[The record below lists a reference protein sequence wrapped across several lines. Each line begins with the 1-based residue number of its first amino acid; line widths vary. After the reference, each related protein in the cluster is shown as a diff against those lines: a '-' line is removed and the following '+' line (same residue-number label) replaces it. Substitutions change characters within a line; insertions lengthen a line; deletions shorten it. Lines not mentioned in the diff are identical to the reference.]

1 MTARF
6 FITIDTE
13 EDDWGEYRSSG
24 FTVENISQIARLQ
37 SLFDRYGAIPTY
49 LVTYPVVTS
58 DAARRIFLEIL
69 ARDRCEIGAHCHP
82 WNTPPFEEEISV
94 RHSMLC
100 NLPRSTVHKK
110 IAVLQNEI
118 TQSLGVVP
126 KSFRSGRWGFG
137 ADVAAAIQQLGFR
150 VDTSV
155 TPLIDWTMYS
165 GPDYRQAP
173 LCRYQFSPADIQS
186 PVQDGPLLEVPATI
200 GFLQRNYELCRRIIG
215 WRGAASR
222 LHVRGILER
231 AGLVNLRWLSPEL
244 SSEKDMLALARISL
258 QRNCSYLNMTFHSTT
273 LLPGRSPYVRTPTDL
288 ERFLGSIE
296 KVLEFAVDAGLVF
309 SPLSQAAD
317 DIRPAAPAPSATLAA
332 TTR

>member
-13 EDDWGEYRSSG
+13 EDDWGAYRSSG
-24 FTVENISQIARLQ
+24 FTVENISQISRLQ

-58 DAARRIFLEIL
+58 DAARRVFLDIL
-69 ARDRCEIGAHCHP
+69 ARNRCEIGAHCHP

-100 NLPRSTVHKK
+100 NLPYSTVHKK
-110 IAVLQNEI
+110 IAVLQDEI
-118 TQSLGVVP
+118 TRSLGVVP
-126 KSFRSGRWGFG
+126 KSFRAGRWGFG
-137 ADVAAAIQQLGFR
+137 SDVAAAIHQLGFR

-155 TPLIDWTMYS
+155 TPLIDWTAYA
-165 GPDYRQAP
+165 GPDYGNAP
-173 LCRYQFSPADIQS
+173 LCTYKFSPIAIQS
-186 PVQDGPLLEVPATI
+186 PVQDGPLLEVPATV
-200 GFLQRNYELCRRIIG
+200 GFLQRNYELCRRVIG

-222 LHVRGILER
+222 LHVRGILDR

-244 SSEKDMLALARISL
+244 SSDKDMLALAKTSL
-258 QRNCSYLNMTFHSTT
+258 LRDCSYLNMTFHSTT
-273 LLPGRSPYVRTPTDL
+273 LLPGKSPYVRTPADL
-288 ERFLGSIE
+288 ELFLGSIE
-296 KVLEFAVDAGLVF
+296 LVLKFAADAGLIF
-309 SPLSQAAD
+309 SSLAQAAE
-317 DIRPAAPAPSATLAA
+317 DIRPALPEAPLALTG